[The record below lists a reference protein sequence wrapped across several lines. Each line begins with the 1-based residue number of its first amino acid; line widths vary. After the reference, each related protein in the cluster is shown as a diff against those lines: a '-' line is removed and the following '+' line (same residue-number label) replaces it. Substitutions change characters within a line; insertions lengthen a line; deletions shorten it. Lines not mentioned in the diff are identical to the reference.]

1 MNKKEAMETD
11 AGQVLPATPERRQ
24 GDSVALSAFF
34 DGHPVA
40 TFAIDTDHVVTHW
53 NSACEQLL
61 GFTAAEMV
69 GTRDHWKAFYMQPR
83 ACLADLLVADDIALG
98 ENDRYLGKL
107 KRSSVIPGAYE
118 AEDFFAHIGPDG
130 HWLHFTAAPLR
141 DRQGRLVGAIETLR
155 DVSERRFAELA
166 LRKAHDNLEH
176 LVAERT
182 AQLAEMNER
191 LADDIRQRQ
200 IADLELRERNLAL
213 TELNSKLSLA
223 QQKLLQ
229 SEKLA
234 SIGQLAAGVAHEIN
248 NPIGYVHS
256 NLGSLQEYLRS
267 LFTVIEAYERALRA
281 PDPKALI
288 PEIDDIR
295 NRFDIDFISRD
306 LPQLMAES
314 REGIERVTRIVRD
327 LKDFSYSGRDESWK
341 LVDLHSGLES
351 TINIIWNELKYKVT
365 LQREFGQLPLVEC
378 LPSELN
384 QVYMNLLLN
393 AGHAIAERGTIT
405 VRTGVDGDHVW
416 VEFEDTGGGISPEL
430 RQRIFDP
437 FFTTKPVGSGTGLG
451 LSISYSIVN
460 KHHGRIDLDST
471 PGVGSRFRL
480 VLPIKQP
487 R

>member
-1 MNKKEAMETD
+1 MLVFSGKFEVSIANGLVRELFGVDGAGSADLGRQLEAL
-11 AGQVLPATPERRQ
+11 LPPF
-24 GDSVALSAFF
+24 ALSQARDSGSWIGSLPIGERVITLHLHHHSDAAGEAFLALF
-34 DGHPVA
+34 QHIDGPE
-40 TFAIDTDHVVTHW
+40 D
-53 NSACEQLL
+53 
-61 GFTAAEMV
+61 
-69 GTRDHWKAFYMQPR
+69 
-83 ACLADLLVADDIALG
+83 
-98 ENDRYLGKL
+98 
-107 KRSSVIPGAYE
+107 YE
-118 AEDFFAHIGPDG
+118 RELQQRH
-130 HWLHFTAAPLR
+130 
-141 DRQGRLVGAIETLR
+141 
-155 DVSERRFAELA
+155 AELRQA
-166 LRKAHDNLEH
+166 YLR
-176 LVAERT
+176 
-182 AQLAEMNER
+182 
-191 LADDIRQRQ
+191 
-200 IADLELRERNLAL
+200 
-213 TELNSKLSLA
+213 LNGT
-223 QQKLLQ
+223 QEKLLQ
-229 SEKLA
+229 SEKMA

-295 NRFDIDFISRD
+295 DRLDIDFISRD

-341 LVDLHSGLES
+341 LVDLHAGLES

-365 LQREFGQLPLVEC
+365 LERCYGELPMIEC

-393 AGHAIAERGTIT
+393 AGHAIAERGNI
-405 VRTGVDGDHVW
+405 VVSTGVSGDEVW
-416 VEFEDTGGGISPEL
+416 VEFKDNGAGISPEL

-451 LSISYSIVN
+451 LSISYGIIN

-471 PGVGSRFRL
+471 VGEGSCFRI
-480 VLPIKQP
+480 VLPIRQP
-487 R
+487 K